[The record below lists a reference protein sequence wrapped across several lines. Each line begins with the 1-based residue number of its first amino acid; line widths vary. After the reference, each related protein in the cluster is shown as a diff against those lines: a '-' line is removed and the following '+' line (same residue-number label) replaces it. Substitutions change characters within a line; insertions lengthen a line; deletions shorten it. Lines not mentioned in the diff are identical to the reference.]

1 MKQPENSPS
10 PLPNPANGSDVGL
23 YDKINCLDIDI
34 ITAERSTSIL
44 GLKCHPAQVKSS
56 SGYFPIIER
65 DLLFQK

>member
-10 PLPNPANGSDVGL
+10 PVLNPATGSGVGL
-23 YDKINCLDIDI
+23 YDKINCLDID

-44 GLKCHPAQVKSS
+44 GLKCHPAQIKSS

-65 DLLFQK
+65 NLLCQK

>member
-10 PLPNPANGSDVGL
+10 PVLNPATGSDVGL
-23 YDKINCLDIDI
+23 YDKINCLDID

-65 DLLFQK
+65 DLLCQK

>member
-10 PLPNPANGSDVGL
+10 PVRNPATGSDVGV
-23 YDKINCLDIDI
+23 YDKINCLDID

-65 DLLFQK
+65 GLLCQK